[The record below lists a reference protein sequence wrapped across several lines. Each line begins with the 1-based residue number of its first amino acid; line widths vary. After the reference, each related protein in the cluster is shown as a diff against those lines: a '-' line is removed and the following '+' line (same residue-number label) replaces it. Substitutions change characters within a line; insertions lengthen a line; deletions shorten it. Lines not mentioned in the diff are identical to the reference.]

1 MGDTVI
7 QIRRDTLSNWNTTDP
22 ILAQGEFGHVLN
34 EQDLRIGDGVTPFSL
49 LENILEQPGALSSAN
64 W

>member
-1 MGDTVI
+1 MASII
-7 QIRRDTLSNWNTTDP
+7 QIRRDTLSNWNNADP

-34 EQDLRIGDGVTPFSL
+34 ELDLRIGDGVTQFSGL
-49 LENILEQPGALSSAN
+49 VNILANPEQTLATAN